1 MRVGI
6 VFQQIFNG
14 LVVGGTYALFAL
26 GFTMVFGVL
35 HVLNMAHGAV
45 FMWGAFAGLFAIT
58 LLDLPLWVAMIVAM
72 LAGGLVSV
80 AVDVVA
86 LRPLRRR
93 RAPEFAAIVSSIGFA
108 QILMSLAQYASG
120 AQVHRFPFGTFPI
133 AFYEVFGIRVSLQ
146 QIAILLSVSL
156 LVVCLL
162 LIFYRT
168 GFGRKL
174 RAVAISDV
182 TAQLLGINLDR
193 THQLTFFIS
202 GLLAGAAGVI
212 IGIAFNS
219 VHYLMGEPYLMR
231 AFVVIILGGLG
242 SISGA
247 VVGGLIFGM
256 IQTLSIAFLSSSL
269 SDAILFGMLF
279 VILLIR
285 PSGLFGSIHQQ
296 ERVVRQ

>member
-1 MRVGI
+1 MGI
-6 VFQQIFNG
+6 VLQQVFNG

-58 LLDLPLWVAMIVAM
+58 LLDLPLWAAMILAM
-72 LAGGLVSV
+72 LAGGVVSV
-80 AVDVVA
+80 AVDAVA

-108 QILMSLAQYASG
+108 QILMSLAQYVSG
-120 AQVHRFPFGTFPI
+120 AEVHRFPFGTFPI
-133 AFYEVFGIRVSLQ
+133 ASYEVLGIRVSLQ
-146 QIAILLSVSL
+146 QIVILLSVTL
-156 LVVCLL
+156 LVVCLV

-168 GFGRKL
+168 GFGRQL

-193 THQLTFFIS
+193 THALTFFIS

-219 VHYLMGEPYLMR
+219 VHFLMGEPYLLR

-242 SISGA
+242 SIAGA
-247 VVGGLIFGM
+247 VVGGLVFGM

-285 PSGLFGSIHQQ
+285 PSGLFGSIHRQ